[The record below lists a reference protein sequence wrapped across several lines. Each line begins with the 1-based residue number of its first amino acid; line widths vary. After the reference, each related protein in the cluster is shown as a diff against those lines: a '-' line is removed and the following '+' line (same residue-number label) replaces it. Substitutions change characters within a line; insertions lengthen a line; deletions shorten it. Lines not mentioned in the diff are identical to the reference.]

1 MILCDDEKR
10 GNRLYQP
17 ILRQHFFITE
27 IYQNPRKE
35 RTKLCRDQEEA
46 AEAEDLA
53 EDLAEADSAAVD
65 TAADS
70 VEATEATTADP
81 TADFTADP
89 SLAADF
95 SVPEDTI
102 METDTAEAD
111 ASAACWAC

>member
-1 MILCDDEKR
+1 MTKNK
-10 GNRLYQP
+10 GNRPYQP
-17 ILRQHFFITE
+17 ILRQHFCITE

-53 EDLAEADSAAVD
+53 EDLAEADSAVVD
-65 TAADS
+65 TAEADS
-70 VEATEATTADP
+70 AEATEATTADP

-102 METDTAEAD
+102 MDTDTAEAD